1 MKNKGKVPV
10 LHKQDKKSSIYFDFD
25 KGVPYIQ
32 ILKGYAIK
40 TRGYSRNDTFWLTW
54 TIIGGT
60 SLIGIV
66 LDHLFKFPILFSIIL
81 ALSLGTVISKIY
93 TKLYITN
100 SLGDREYKIIP
111 LEDIK
116 NAILTINKI
125 RLIWGAYI
133 FLIIGYILMSI
144 ISISG
149 DTFKGKDFVMFILG
163 GFAITFLHDTRPR
176 LILKAIKILKQQL
189 KEGKY
194 ND

>member
-1 MKNKGKVPV
+1 MNNRGKVPV

-32 ILKGYAIK
+32 TLKGYAIE
-40 TRGYSRNDTFWLTW
+40 TRGDSKNDTFWLTW
-54 TIIGGT
+54 SIIGGA
-60 SLIGIV
+60 SLIGTV
-66 LDHLFKFPILFSIIL
+66 LDRLFKFPILFSVIL
-81 ALSLGTVISKIY
+81 ALILGAVISKIF

-100 SLGDREYKIIP
+100 SLGEREYKIIP

-125 RLIWGAYI
+125 RLIWGTYI
-133 FLIIGYILMSI
+133 FLIIGYVLMSL

-149 DTFKGKDFVMFILG
+149 GSFKGKDFVMFILG
-163 GFAITFLHDTRPR
+163 GFAITFLHDMQPR
-176 LILKAIKILKQQL
+176 LILKAIKILNQQM